1 MKIGQI
7 FKKMVGGSMILAAL
21 ACPMFTSCYDDEGL
35 KQDLDE
41 IKESLESLEDR
52 VAALETR
59 LETEVSALQKMIGG
73 LVTVKSAEKDGANW
87 NIELS
92 DGTKFTVYP
101 ETVIPDAPT
110 YHEGT
115 VTITEVDGV
124 KVWAVYNADG
134 EAVPVTDAAGN
145 NVPVVPEAEE
155 VEVVAPQVR
164 FNDET
169 KAYEISFDGG
179 QTWTVTGYEP
189 STGET
194 EGCTCESIFEDVELV
209 YDEGQY
215 DYTSVIFT
223 LVDGYTF
230 SVTLSSEWSTFAF
243 FSHYAGAIDRCYF
256 APGSKRNEVPVRCLG
271 YTIEDWMVDLPQGW
285 KFEFEYDDMMQLW
298 QAYVT
303 APSAADI
310 ESGKAAA
317 AGDLKLLGVMKG
329 GSTKVASMYVTTSAF
344 KTVKYDAKTNICT
357 VALET
362 GYEGMY
368 MFGIVPAS
376 GFSAESVAEKCQND
390 ILSGMGMPYY
400 YDMEVDSDE
409 LYMQEIEA
417 GVPMVLWAVPVVQ
430 GEWNDDLW
438 SYEYEVSADALV
450 AVEFSKVKLS
460 IEATSVSAVD
470 IQIRAELKGVDKFY
484 AGLQTVQDFADFE
497 SYDLPYTKYWD
508 VYENDGQVYTG
519 SILNFPTALEASVEP
534 GNDYIYWLIIYDETK
549 QTYTMDDVYT
559 FEFSSEMPIPG
570 GTAEPVFSNAKIDYS
585 SIRVTLGCDA
595 ADWSIIYCAYM
606 EEAELLRYPDDEMK
620 AEYLLENGT
629 MFTPDSW
636 FTNLTASPLGQGETR
651 VLVAMVLDSNGM
663 YGPVK
668 TEKYTT
674 LKAKYNE
681 DIKVSITLDPEFPSN
696 KGGAKLTA
704 TGGTPVS
711 YWYWYGPTNEYMWT
725 SSMGGTE
732 EKVESYASTNTYAQ
746 YYFKTAA
753 AADGVA
759 EIEMTNLSIGVEY
772 ALVVLAKDA
781 DGVYSR
787 ASFKYFT
794 PAFDLGTI
802 VYADEAAYGNY
813 KPTVEFISAE
823 DFEFYEYKFSVTA
836 PAGCAA
842 AYVVAEHPDYNP
854 DKKVA
859 TRDLINYII
868 ATADVEETAYHY
880 VENEDGGYDTIE
892 VYYPHGNYTRGYGVV
907 FEGETVTFTQPYGN
921 STDLVYITWKDA
933 AGNFH
938 EPLQLSL
945 QY

>member
-7 FKKMVGGSMILAAL
+7 IKKMVGGSMILAAL

-145 NVPVVPEAEE
+145 TVPVVPEAEE

-230 SVTLSSEWSTFAF
+230 SVTLSAEWSTFAF
-243 FSHYAGAIDRCYF
+243 FSHYAGAIERCYF
-256 APGSKRNEVPVRCLG
+256 APGSQRNEVPVQCLG

-376 GFSAESVAEKCQND
+376 GFSAESVAEKCKND
-390 ILSGMGMPYY
+390 ILSGGMPYY
-400 YDMEVDSDE
+400 YEMEVDADD
-409 LYMQEIEA
+409 LYLQEIEA

-430 GEWNDDLW
+430 GEWNDDLQF
-438 SYEYEVSADALV
+438 YEYEVSADALV

-484 AGLQTVQDFADFE
+484 AGFMSAESFSNFE
-497 SYDLPYTKYWD
+497 YYDLPYLKYYD
-508 VYENDGQVYTG
+508 IYENDGQVYTG
-519 SILNFPTALEASVEP
+519 SILNFPEKLDAEILP
-534 GNDYIYWLIIYDETK
+534 GNDYVYWLVIYDENK
-549 QTYTMDDVYT
+549 SAYTMDDVLT
-559 FEFSSEMPIPG
+559 FEFTSE
-570 GTAEPVFSNAKIDYS
+570 EPVAGSLAVPTFTVSKIDYS
-585 SIRVTLGCDA
+585 SISIALGCDS
-595 ADWSIIYCAYM
+595 DWSLIYYTWLEEGEENRYTDADLVELLLSEDAYM
-606 EEAELLRYPDDEMK
+606 LDPPSAAWRQ
-620 AEYLLENGT
+620 
-629 MFTPDSW
+629 
-636 FTNLTASPLGQGETR
+636 ASLNSLSQGESR
-651 VLVAMVLDSNGM
+651 ILVAMVLDDNGQ
-663 YGPVK
+663 YGAVK
-668 TEKYTT
+668 KEKYTT
-674 LKAKYNE
+674 LVATYNE
-681 DIKVSITLDPEFPSN
+681 EIKVAVTLDPEFPTNAGKVKFS
-696 KGGAKLTA
+696 A

-711 YWYWYGPTNEYMWT
+711 YRYWYGMTNDYYWTNQYMF
-725 SSMGGTE
+725 GGTE
-732 EKVESYASTNTYAQ
+732 KSAEAFASTNSNAK
-746 YYFKTAA
+746 YYCEDVTAV
-753 AADGVA
+753 DGEA
-759 EIEMTNLSIGVEY
+759 TIDMSGLSIGEEY
-772 ALVVLAKDA
+772 VVFALAKDA
-781 DGVYSR
+781 DGNYSR
-787 ASFKYFT
+787 ATFVYFT
-794 PAFDLGTI
+794 PQFDLGTI
-802 VYADEAAYGNY
+802 VYADEADYAAVQ
-813 KPTVEFISAE
+813 PTVEFLQATDE
-823 DFEFYEYKFSVTA
+823 EFYSYTFNVTA
-836 PAGCAA
+836 PAGCT
-842 AYVVAEHPDYNP
+842 AYVLAENPEYNP

-868 ATADVEETAYHY
+868 SNSDIAETGQEY
-880 VENEDGGYDTIE
+880 VDNGDGTYDTI
-892 VYYPHGNYTRGYGVV
+892 YTDYPHGNPNNGHGVV
-907 FEGETVTFTQPYGN
+907 FEGQTVEFLNFYG
-921 STDLVYITWKDA
+921 SKTDLIYITWKDVN
-933 AGNFH
+933 GNFH
-938 EPLQLSL
+938 EPLQLEL